1 MKNFKKIIWLLVPA
15 LLPAVLLPAA
25 DAAAV
30 LKAMEENTNGAN
42 APRDLESD
50 MVMTIREGNS
60 VRVRELRAWTRT
72 VVGKDDLRVL
82 KFLSPADVRDIG
94 FLVLDEDSMYIYLP
108 EFHRTR
114 RIASSNKKDPFM
126 GSDFSYED
134 MGTSAL
140 SRYYDPKMLK
150 ENDSEWQL
158 ELLRK
163 PGADKPYARIVLT
176 VGKADTMPA
185 RMELY
190 DAAGGLGKVAE
201 ETSQAVGK
209 YRVMASIKMTNVKKK
224 TSTVLEMKNMKADQ
238 GLKDEI
244 FSERFLKK
252 RGS

>member
-1 MKNFKKIIWLLVPA
+1 MKNFKKIIWLFVPA
-15 LLPAVLLPAA
+15 LLLASALPAI

-42 APRDLESD
+42 APRDMEAD
-50 MVMTIREGNS
+50 MVMTIQDGNS
-60 VRVRELRAWTRT
+60 VRVREIRAWTRNIA
-72 VVGKDDLRVL
+72 GKDDLRVL
-82 KFLSPADVRDIG
+82 KFLSPADVKDIG

-134 MGTSAL
+134 MGTSAM

-150 ENDSEWQL
+150 ESSTEWQL

-163 PGADKPYARIVLT
+163 AGADKPYARIVLT
-176 VGKADTMPA
+176 ISKANTMPV

-190 DAAGGLGKVAE
+190 DATGSLGKVAE
-201 ETSQAVGK
+201 ETSQPVGK
-209 YRVMASIKMTNVKKK
+209 YQVMARIKITNVKKG
-224 TSTVLEMKNMKADQ
+224 TSTVLEMKNIKADQ

>member
-1 MKNFKKIIWLLVPA
+1 MRILRTIAWLLVPA
-15 LLPAVLLPAA
+15 LFLAGALPAA

-42 APRDLESD
+42 APRDLEAD
-50 MVMTIREGNS
+50 MVMTIQDGGG
-60 VRVRELRAWTRT
+60 VRVRELRAWTRNIAD
-72 VVGKDDLRVL
+72 KDDLRVL
-82 KFLSPADVRDIG
+82 KFLSPADVKDIG
-94 FLVLDEDSMYIYLP
+94 FLVLDQDSMYIYLP

-114 RIASSNKKDPFM
+114 RIASSSKKDPFM

-140 SRYYDPKMLK
+140 SKYYDPRMLK
-150 ENDSEWQL
+150 ESDGEWQL

-176 VGKADTMPA
+176 VSKANAMPV

-190 DAAGGLGKVAE
+190 DASGSLGKVAE
-201 ETSQAVGK
+201 ETAQQVGK
-209 YRVMASIKMTNVKKK
+209 YWIMSRIKMTRVKKG
-224 TSTVLEMKNMKADQ
+224 TSTVLEMKNIKADQ
-238 GLKDEI
+238 GLGDEI